1 MCKSDWSATLADQT
15 SSQCFCKIA
24 SDVGPRSDEKGPR
37 QIRLGI
43 SFCGCNIYLTQVWV
57 LLGKN
62 KNRNNTNMSWQYHNI
77 STYPKLNLTSNLNF
91 MSFLSQSA
99 APVAIVQHL
108 AVSAI
113 AHLSFGLSWK
123 TSFSL
128 GSVKSQCN
136 LRSCYWVAKINPNE
150 KLNHLLILQKHLK
163 MGPSKNQLHS
173 NVKKFESSYQFG
185 EKHHLYLYNHVLAL
199 LRQGTISAALPPCQ
213 AGKDGEDWDN
223 PRQSRNGKVK
233 LTKDSVLQIYS
244 NPGGH
249 WYFGRGSYQGK

>member
-1 MCKSDWSATLADQT
+1 
-15 SSQCFCKIA
+15 
-24 SDVGPRSDEKGPR
+24 
-37 QIRLGI
+37 
-43 SFCGCNIYLTQVWV
+43 
-57 LLGKN
+57 
-62 KNRNNTNMSWQYHNI
+62 MSWQYHNI

-91 MSFLSQSA
+91 MSFLSQFA
-99 APVAIVQHL
+99 GPVAIVQHL

-128 GSVKSQCN
+128 GSVPWFHVDFIVKSQCN
-136 LRSCYWVAKINPNE
+136 LRSCYWVGKINPNE
-150 KLNHLLILQKHLK
+150 KLNHLLILQNI
-163 MGPSKNQLHS
+163 SKWDRAKIS
-173 NVKKFESSYQFG
+173 FTAMSKSSKFLPIWR
-185 EKHHLYLYNHVLAL
+185 KHHLYLYNHVLGL

-213 AGKDGEDWDN
+213 AGKDGEAWDN

-249 WYFGRGSYQGK
+249 WYSGRGSYQCK